1 MVIIG
6 DIFCHLIIKRLNQYH
21 RMNSLVTT
29 YLNGI
34 GQIMLQGNKWTGL
47 VFFIGILYSSTIL
60 GIATALAVLV
70 GSLTAHL
77 LKYDKDEIHNGLYGF
92 SPALV
97 GIGLVVFFNP
107 EPLVWL
113 SIIIGSVLAAIIQH
127 TFFSFKIPGY
137 TFPFIVVTWVF
148 IYLLKYFLNI
158 PSPTLPIETNQY
170 IFETPLNGYSQV
182 MFINNYITGVLFFIA
197 VFISSPRAALFGL
210 IGALVAGFIAF
221 LFHSSSN
228 DINNGIY
235 SFNAV
240 LCAIALADYKR
251 TDILYV
257 LLSIILSVLIQLG
270 MQEMKLIA
278 LTFPFVLSVWITL
291 IIKNL
296 LSNKYANHA
305 LAK

>member
-1 MVIIG
+1 M
-6 DIFCHLIIKRLNQYH
+6 KT
-21 RMNSLVTT
+21 LVTT

-47 VFFIGILYSSTIL
+47 VFFIGIFYSSIIL
-60 GIATALAVLV
+60 GIAAALAVLV

-77 LKYDKDEIHNGLYGF
+77 LKYDKDEIRNGLYGF

-97 GIGLVVFFNP
+97 GIGMVVFFNP

-127 TFFSFKIPGY
+127 TFINFKIPGY

-148 IYLLKYFLNI
+148 IYLLKYFLNM
-158 PSPTLPIETNQY
+158 PSPVSTIETNQY
-170 IFETPLNGYSQV
+170 IFQRPLNGYSQV
-182 MFINNYITGVLFFIA
+182 MFINNYITGGLFFIA

-210 IGALVAGFIAF
+210 TGAIIAGFIAF

-251 TDILYV
+251 ADNLYV
-257 LLSIILSVLIQLG
+257 LLSVVLSVLIQLG
-270 MQEMKLIA
+270 MQQMNLIA

-291 IIKNL
+291 VIKKL
-296 LSNKYANHA
+296 LSNKYENHV